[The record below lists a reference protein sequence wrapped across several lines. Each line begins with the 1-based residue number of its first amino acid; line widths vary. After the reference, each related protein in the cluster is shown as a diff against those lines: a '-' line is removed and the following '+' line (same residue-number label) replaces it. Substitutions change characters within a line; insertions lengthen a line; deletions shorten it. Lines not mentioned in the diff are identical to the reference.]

1 MHYTA
6 AQAKANNYRDPMD
19 GGTLVPLSGSTSNS
33 SPTGALKA
41 EKIAVVPG
49 ASDGNWTEIVSG
61 ALTAGQQVVTRGQAD
76 LIDGAD
82 VVSTA
87 WNKSGPVTLP
97 TAATANIGKT
107 IYRCEKCGMTYSA
120 ADAKR
125 LGYIDPMDGGKLVPV
140 SAHQ

>member
-1 MHYTA
+1 
-6 AQAKANNYRDPMD
+6 
-19 GGTLVPLSGSTSNS
+19 
-33 SPTGALKA
+33 
-41 EKIAVVPG
+41 
-49 ASDGNWTEIVSG
+49 
-61 ALTAGQQVVTRGQAD
+61 
-76 LIDGAD
+76 
-82 VVSTA
+82 
-87 WNKSGPVTLP
+87 VTLP